1 MFESLIRRYL
11 EQSQNSNKL
20 EQVTFDPANLQTSAL
35 SAVNNMRET
44 FGFEDRDSLIRL
56 FEELG
61 ETRTSAQHYARAID
75 DNKLIKIEKKK
86 PFLANALK
94 LLAQYVGLSPII
106 GIDTASF
113 AIPLIQLEHI
123 PRSEAIRLHDSGGKT
138 APDLC
143 HAYLSMGHTGLEA
156 VKYMRQVV
164 IGPLTVTT
172 AKGELAVS
180 GWMKAQQYVT
190 QQLKAKQTPCLER
203 YLAALGVD
211 EEEIIRAVYG
221 INRDVMS
228 QTDIAESLGE
238 DTKTIYGLKERALN
252 KLHNLML
259 SDRSMFQHWIDLE
272 EKLAKDP
279 PNYLASRSLSRL
291 EI

>member
-1 MFESLIRRYL
+1 MHSINNKALCKSHTYYAQTGEETNDEILAESLGTTPKAIATAR
-11 EQSQNSNKL
+11 SVSNL
-20 EQVTFDPANLQTSAL
+20 LRLDAPLNDETE
-35 SAVNNMRET
+35 ET
-44 FGFEDRDSLIRL
+44 FGEHYL
-56 FEELG
+56 
-61 ETRTSAQHYARAID
+61 TTSEAGLESQLD
-75 DNKLIKIEKKK
+75 TNKLNRRI
-86 PFLANALK
+86 
-94 LLAQYVGLSPII
+94 
-106 GIDTASF
+106 
-113 AIPLIQLEHI
+113 
-123 PRSEAIRLHDSGGKT
+123 
-138 APDLC
+138 
-143 HAYLSMGHTGLEA
+143 
-156 VKYMRQVV
+156 
-164 IGPLTVTT
+164 
-172 AKGELAVS
+172 
-180 GWMKAQQYVT
+180 
-190 QQLKAKQTPCLER
+190 ER